1 MSVGEQV
8 TRGAPGDVPD
18 PDARDAD
25 DASPDDADAPDASPA
40 SDALGPRARLTAWFA
55 ELWPVVA
62 PAVVFVSVRGV
73 GLLWL
78 AHIAPRYDRTVGSLL
93 SKWDGRWM
101 LGIAGGGYDGVPPG
115 LTDAF
120 GHRTAETPLAFFPGY
135 PGAVGVIRWITGAG
149 SLPSGIAVSLAAGVF
164 LAYGLTALG
173 ELVPGG
179 SRRVGLYLVALVAA
193 APMGIVWSMTYS
205 EGLFCAFAVWAL
217 VAVLRRHWVL
227 AGVCVAFAGTV
238 RTTGG
243 ALLVAVGLAMVIA
256 AARRQDGWRPW
267 LGGVIAPL
275 GLLGYLGY
283 VGVKLGSPS
292 AWFGLQQRG
301 WNSQFDGGAATWK
314 FTYNALVTARSILE
328 VGTIVVLVGALVLLV
343 VCIRTKVPWPLW
355 AYAAGVLVMD
365 LGSNGLMNSKARL
378 ALPAV
383 TLLIPVALALA
394 QRGRAT
400 RYGVLA
406 AAILASAW
414 FGAYSLTGWNYAI

>member
-8 TRGAPGDVPD
+8 AQGTPDEAGADPGPGTPD
-18 PDARDAD
+18 T
-25 DASPDDADAPDASPA
+25 APEQSLK
-40 SDALGPRARLTAWFA
+40 SRLTSWFV
-55 ELWPVVA
+55 ELWPILA
-62 PAVVFVSVRGV
+62 PAVVFLTVRAV

-78 AHIAPRYDRTVGSLL
+78 AHVAGRYDRNVGTLL
-93 SKWDGRWM
+93 SRWDGRWL
-101 LGIAGGGYDGVPPG
+101 LGIAGGGYDDVPAG

-120 GHRTAETPLAFFPGY
+120 GRRTDETPLAFFPGY
-135 PGAVGVIRWITGAG
+135 PGAVALIRWVTGTAT
-149 SLPSGIAVSLAAGVF
+149 LPSGIAVSLAAGVF

-173 ELVPGG
+173 ERVPGG
-179 SRRVGLYLVALVAA
+179 SRRAGLCLVALVAA

-217 VAVLRRHWVL
+217 VSVLRRDWVL

-243 ALLVAVGLAMVIA
+243 ALLVAVGLAMVVA
-256 AARRQDGWRPW
+256 AIRREDGWRPW
-267 LGGVIAPL
+267 VGGLIAPL

-283 VGVKLGSPS
+283 VALKLGSPS
-292 AWFGLQQRG
+292 GWFGLQRRG
-301 WNSQFDGGAATWK
+301 WNSQFDGGVATVK
-314 FTYNALVTARSILE
+314 FSYGTLVSARSILE
-328 VGTIVVLVGALVLLV
+328 VGTVLVLVGALALLV

-394 QRGRAT
+394 RGGRAT
-400 RYGVLA
+400 RFGVLTA
-406 AAILASAW
+406 AVLASAW
-414 FGAYSLTGWNYAI
+414 FGAYSLTGWTFAI